1 LEADFQR
8 YYNIDLN
15 RAVYMEEM
23 THRRFIV
30 LVKGLPYESAWGRF
44 LRDKSNREFLTPF
57 LP

>member
-1 LEADFQR
+1 
-8 YYNIDLN
+8 
-15 RAVYMEEM
+15 MEEM